1 MESQVQHRGR
11 KCEIGFEGRRVLN
24 VQDLATRTADSPCW
38 RVPITRGWETG
49 LFGPVTR
56 SDKETASRLLS
67 CVSLSMRGP
76 ARNPGLTR
84 KRHPLCGMRRPLL
97 RALASFGVS
106 SFPRWLCVA
115 RTGDLEG
122 EGRRGSRVCHC
133 PPLCRALGRG
143 TLADMPV
150 PFTEPTGA
158 CAAEDRLFIVVD
170 ALGSDSQPPR
180 SLRPL

>member
-1 MESQVQHRGR
+1 MLACADYTWVGDWPLWSCHALGQRDCEPSLVLREPQHARSSA
-11 KCEIGFEGRRVLN
+11 
-24 VQDLATRTADSPCW
+24 QP
-38 RVPITRGWETG
+38 
-49 LFGPVTR
+49 R
-56 SDKETASRLLS
+56 SDSKMPPALRDETTFASHLGFL
-67 CVSLSMRGP
+67 
-76 ARNPGLTR
+76 
-84 KRHPLCGMRRPLL
+84 RREFISEVAF
-97 RALASFGVS
+97 AL
-106 SFPRWLCVA
+106 A
-115 RTGDLEG
+115 RTGGLEG

>member
-38 RVPITRGWETG
+38 RVLITRGWETG

-67 CVSLSMRGP
+67 CVSLSARPRSDSETPP
-76 ARNPGLTR
+76 ALRDETTFAPRLGFL
-84 KRHPLCGMRRPLL
+84 RREFISEVAF
-97 RALASFGVS
+97 AL
-106 SFPRWLCVA
+106 A
-115 RTGDLEG
+115 RTGGLEG

-133 PPLCRALGRG
+133 PLLCRALGRG

-170 ALGSDSQPPR
+170 ALGCDSRPPR